1 MADIIM
7 NFEKGL
13 GSYLTKEQINE
24 QAPLVF
30 AKAPTNP
37 NITDKY
43 LFVNTETIVNDLAK
57 LNWFPVE
64 VAQRKTRKEEG
75 TIFSK
80 HMVSFQNPDIK
91 ITSEDGDDAYPR
103 ILLTN
108 SHDGMNS
115 FQFRV
120 GIFRLVCSNGLVIAT
135 EEFESF
141 KIRHTQSVEGRI
153 QVARETLGMA
163 LGYFDEFEVEKWASN
178 NIMIVTTITLE
189 SGIQHVL
196 DFYVSEGRYDVGKSG
211 EKKS

>member
-13 GSYLTKEQINE
+13 GSYLTKDQINS

-37 NITDKY
+37 NVTDKY
-43 LFVNTETIVNDLAK
+43 LFVNTETIVDDLAK

-108 SHDGMNS
+108 SHDGMQS
-115 FQFRV
+115 FRFSV
-120 GIFRLVCSNGLVIAT
+120 GIFISL
-135 EEFESF
+135 
-141 KIRHTQSVEGRI
+141 
-153 QVARETLGMA
+153 
-163 LGYFDEFEVEKWASN
+163 
-178 NIMIVTTITLE
+178 
-189 SGIQHVL
+189 
-196 DFYVSEGRYDVGKSG
+196 
-211 EKKS
+211 